1 MCVGIHSMDPVSW
14 EGCTKMTDSDY
25 AGKVALV
32 TGGGSGIGAACA
44 LLLAE
49 RGARVLVVGLDKI
62 ATQLVADEI
71 GDGARAFSADVTRPD
86 DCKAMVAEAVRIFG
100 RLDIAVNSAGIPG
113 PRSRTA
119 DYPLDGWAEV
129 IAVNLSGVFYCMQA
143 EIAMM
148 LSCGG
153 GAIVN
158 VGSVLSGLGYDSAVA
173 YVSAKHGVLG
183 LTKTAAI
190 EYARHGIRINSVG
203 SGFSYTRAMTTA
215 TPKVIKAMTE
225 RQPLGRLAD
234 ASEIAELVAFLASEK
249 ASNITGSHHLAD
261 GGYSAV

>member
-1 MCVGIHSMDPVSW
+1 
-14 EGCTKMTDSDY
+14 MTDSDY

-49 RGARVLVVGLDKI
+49 RGARVLIAGLDKI

-71 GDGARAFSADVTRPD
+71 GDGARVFSADVTRPE
-86 DCKAMVAEAVRIFG
+86 DCEAMVAEAVRIFG

-129 IAVNLSGVFYCMQA
+129 IAVNLSGVFYCMRA
-143 EIAMM
+143 EIAAM

-158 VGSVLSGLGYDSAVA
+158 VGSVLSGLGFDSAVA
-173 YVSAKHGVLG
+173 YVSAKHGLLG

-190 EYARHGIRINSVG
+190 EYARQGIRINSVG
-203 SGFSYTRAMTTA
+203 SGFTYTQVMTTA
-215 TPKVIKAMTE
+215 NPRAIEALAE
-225 RQPLGRLAD
+225 RQPLGRLSD
-234 ASEIAELVAFLASEK
+234 ASEIAELVAFLASDK
-249 ASNITGSHHLAD
+249 ASNITGSHHMAD

>member
-1 MCVGIHSMDPVSW
+1 
-14 EGCTKMTDSDY
+14 MTDSDF

-32 TGGGSGIGAACA
+32 TGGGSGIGAASA

-62 ATQLVADEI
+62 AIQLVTDEI
-71 GDGARAFSADVTRPD
+71 GDGAHAFSADVTRPD
-86 DCKAMVAEAVRIFG
+86 DCAAMVAEAVRIFG
-100 RLDIAVNSAGIPG
+100 RLDVAVNSAATFG
-113 PRSRTA
+113 PSQRTA

-129 IAVNLSGVFYCMQA
+129 IAVNLSGVFYCMRA

-158 VGSVLSGLGYDSAVA
+158 VGSVLSGVGYDGAAA
-173 YVSAKHGVLG
+173 YASAKHGVLG
-183 LTKTAAI
+183 LTKTAAV
-190 EYARHGIRINSVG
+190 EYAREGIRVNSVG
-203 SGFSYTRAMTTA
+203 SGFTYTQLMTKA
-215 TPKVIKAMTE
+215 TPRVIEALSE

-234 ASEIAELVAFLASEK
+234 ASEIAELVAFLASDR